1 MMYAEFTEVI
11 RGGIEQGKKRKIVMN
26 LEKVLSFRAE
36 QGGTMLETR
45 RGDYYVEETYDQVKK
60 LFNNKNGVAPV
71 LMPVET
77 WRENIS
83 NPVIDES

>member
-36 QGGTMLETR
+36 QDGTMLETR
-45 RGDYYVEETYDQVKK
+45 RGDY
-60 LFNNKNGVAPV
+60 
-71 LMPVET
+71 
-77 WRENIS
+77 
-83 NPVIDES
+83 

>member
-36 QGGTMLETR
+36 QDGTMLETR
-45 RGDYYVEETYDQVKK
+45 RGDYYVEETYDQLKA
-60 LFNNKNGVAPV
+60 LFNSKNGVPPALIPV
-71 LMPVET
+71 K
-77 WRENIS
+77 
-83 NPVIDES
+83 